1 MQVLFIKRNK
11 LDFFVFSVNLR
22 IHFNKK
28 VMPKF
33 RILSIDGGG
42 LRGIVPL
49 IILREIEKR
58 TGKRAHELFD
68 MMVGT
73 STGGLISS
81 CLTIR
86 KSKDSVDPM
95 YSVED
100 LIKMY
105 SDYAHVIFPT
115 RTAVGK
121 IFSKVTNLWHPEF
134 SDKGIKEVL
143 NKFIGDQK
151 ISESLHPI
159 IVPTYDLSS
168 NKPVLFKT
176 SEAKTASNADAKI
189 FDICMATSSAPTY
202 LPAYSFDY
210 KGNKLIAIDGGVY
223 ANNPTMAAIAEI
235 SKYGDKGFYK
245 KSDGSNVS
253 MEDVSVLSLG
263 TGSYMGSITLE
274 NAVRWGQLQWIQVI
288 TDIMMKGVSQTTDY
302 EAAELTF
309 NNQYLRLNIKI
320 GEKDY
325 SEMTD
330 SRPQTRDYLIQ
341 QTQNQVLND
350 KTMMEDVD
358 RFCKTGVVS

>member
-1 MQVLFIKRNK
+1 
-11 LDFFVFSVNLR
+11 
-22 IHFNKK
+22 
-28 VMPKF
+28 MPKF
-33 RILSIDGGG
+33 KILSIDGGG

-49 IILREIEKR
+49 IILQEIEKR
-58 TGKRAHELFD
+58 TGKKAHQLFD

-86 KSKDSVDPM
+86 KSKDSIEPM
-95 YSVED
+95 YSVDD

-105 SDYAHVIFPT
+105 SDYAHIIFPT
-115 RTAVGK
+115 PTSFGK
-121 IFSKVTNLWHPEF
+121 ILDKLTNLWHPEF

-143 NKFIGDQK
+143 HKFISDQK
-151 ISESLHPI
+151 ITESMLPI

-176 SEAKTASNADAKI
+176 SEAVGDPSADARI

-223 ANNPTMAAIAEI
+223 ANNPTMTAIAEL
-235 SKYGDKGFYK
+235 SKYGRSGFYK

-263 TGSYMGSITLE
+263 TGSYTGSITLE
-274 NAVRWGQLQWIQVI
+274 NAVKWGQLQWIQVI
-288 TDIMMKGVSQTTDY
+288 SDIMMKGVNQTTDY
-302 EAAELTF
+302 EAAELIY
-309 NNQYLRLNIKI
+309 NNQYLRLSIKI
-320 GEKDY
+320 GEKKY
-325 SEMTD
+325 AKMTD
-330 SRPQTRDYLIQ
+330 SSPETRNYLIQ
-341 QTQNQVLND
+341 ETKNQVIENKVMMDNVD
-350 KTMMEDVD
+350 KFFT
-358 RFCKTGVVS
+358 TALVV